1 MNCPSCS
8 FKNTK
13 VIESRESSDSIR
25 RRRECLDC
33 SKRFTTYEKI
43 QISSIIVIKNDY
55 TKESF
60 SLDKLEKSIKIACTK
75 RPVDNED
82 INKLILEVEKE
93 VNSLNQPTIESKKIG
108 EIVINKLRTLDDVAY
123 IRFASVY
130 KDFKDL
136 SNFENELNQ
145 LLKK

>member
-13 VIESRESSDSIR
+13 VIESRESSESIR

-75 RPVDNED
+75 RPVANED

-108 EIVINKLRTLDDVAY
+108 EMVINKLRTLDDVAY

>member
-13 VIESRESSDSIR
+13 VIESRESSESIR

>member
-1 MNCPSCS
+1 MNCPSCN
-8 FKNTK
+8 FKDTK
-13 VIESRESSDSIR
+13 VVESRESSDSIR
-25 RRRECLDC
+25 RRRECLEC

-43 QISSIIVIKNDY
+43 QISSKIVIKSDY

-60 SLDKLEKSIKIACTK
+60 SLDKLEKSVRIACTK
-75 RPVDNED
+75 RPVENDD
-82 INKLILEVEKE
+82 INRLILEVEKE
-93 VNSLNQPTIESKKIG
+93 VNSPNHPTIESKKIG

-136 SNFENELNQ
+136 SNFESELNQ

>member
-13 VIESRESSDSIR
+13 VIESRESSESIR

-136 SNFENELNQ
+136 SNFESELNQ

>member
-43 QISSIIVIKNDY
+43 QISSITVIKNDY

-75 RPVDNED
+75 RPVANED

>member
-1 MNCPSCS
+1 MNCPSCN
-8 FKNTK
+8 FKDTK
-13 VIESRESSDSIR
+13 VVESRESSDSIR
-25 RRRECLDC
+25 RRRECLEC

-75 RPVDNED
+75 RPVDNQD

>member
-8 FKNTK
+8 LKNTK

-60 SLDKLEKSIKIACTK
+60 SLDKLEKSITIACTK

-108 EIVINKLRTLDDVAY
+108 EIVINKLRILDDVAY

>member
-1 MNCPSCS
+1 MNCPSCN
-8 FKNTK
+8 FKDTK
-13 VIESRESSDSIR
+13 VVESRESSDSIR
-25 RRRECLDC
+25 RRRECLEC

-43 QISSIIVIKNDY
+43 QISSKIVIKNDF
-55 TKESF
+55 TKEPF
-60 SLDKLEKSIKIACTK
+60 SLDKLEKSVRIACTK
-75 RPVDNED
+75 RPVEKEG

-108 EIVINKLRTLDDVAY
+108 EMVINKLRTLDDVAY

>member
-1 MNCPSCS
+1 MY
-8 FKNTK
+8 
-13 VIESRESSDSIR
+13 
-25 RRRECLDC
+25 
-33 SKRFTTYEKI
+33 KR
-43 QISSIIVIKNDY
+43 Q
-55 TKESF
+55 
-60 SLDKLEKSIKIACTK
+60 
-75 RPVDNED
+75 VDNKD

-130 KDFKDL
+130 KDFKNL

>member
-1 MNCPSCS
+1 MNCPSCN
-8 FKNTK
+8 FKDTK
-13 VIESRESSDSIR
+13 VVESRESSDSIR
-25 RRRECLDC
+25 RRRECLEC

-43 QISSIIVIKNDY
+43 QISSKIVIKNDF
-55 TKESF
+55 TKEPF
-60 SLDKLEKSIKIACTK
+60 SLDKLEKSVRIACTK
-75 RPVDNED
+75 RPVEKEG

-108 EIVINKLRTLDDVAY
+108 EMVINKLRALDDVAY

>member
-13 VIESRESSDSIR
+13 VIESRESSESIR

-33 SKRFTTYEKI
+33 YKRFTTYEKI
-43 QISSIIVIKNDY
+43 QISSLIVIKNDY
-55 TKESF
+55 TKEPF

-75 RPVDNED
+75 RPVDNKD

>member
-1 MNCPSCS
+1 MNCPYCNL
-8 FKNTK
+8 KDIK

-25 RRRECLDC
+25 RRRECLKC

-43 QISSIIVIKNDY
+43 QISSKIVIKNDF
-55 TKESF
+55 TKEPF
-60 SLDKLEKSIKIACTK
+60 SLDKLEKSVRIACTK
-75 RPVDNED
+75 RPVEKEG

-108 EIVINKLRTLDDVAY
+108 EMVINKLRTLDDVAY

>member
-13 VIESRESSDSIR
+13 VIDSRESSESIR

-33 SKRFTTYEKI
+33 YKRFTTYEKI

-75 RPVDNED
+75 RPVDNQD

>member
-1 MNCPSCS
+1 MNCPYCNL
-8 FKNTK
+8 KDIK

-25 RRRECLDC
+25 RRRECLKC

-43 QISSIIVIKNDY
+43 QISSKIVIKNDF
-55 TKESF
+55 TKEPF
-60 SLDKLEKSIKIACTK
+60 SLDKLEKSVRIACTK
-75 RPVDNED
+75 RPVEKEG

-108 EIVINKLRTLDDVAY
+108 EMIINKLRALDDVAY

>member
-75 RPVDNED
+75 RPVDNQD

>member
-1 MNCPSCS
+1 MNCPYCNL
-8 FKNTK
+8 KDIK

-25 RRRECLDC
+25 RRRECLKC

-43 QISSIIVIKNDY
+43 QISSKIVIKNDF
-55 TKESF
+55 TKEPF
-60 SLDKLEKSIKIACTK
+60 SLDKLEKSVRIACTK
-75 RPVDNED
+75 RPVEKEG

-108 EIVINKLRTLDDVAY
+108 EMVINKLRALDDVAY

>member
-43 QISSIIVIKNDY
+43 QISSIIVIKSDY

-75 RPVDNED
+75 RPVDNQD

>member
-1 MNCPSCS
+1 MNCPSCN

-13 VIESRESSDSIR
+13 VIESRESFESIR
-25 RRRECLDC
+25 RRRECLEC

-43 QISSIIVIKNDY
+43 QSSSIVVIKRDWS
-55 TKESF
+55 KEAF
-60 SLDKLEKSIKIACTK
+60 SLEKLEKSIKIACTK
-75 RPVDNED
+75 RPVAED
-82 INKLILEVEKE
+82 SINKLLLEVEKE
-93 VNSLNQPTIESKKIG
+93 IGSLNQSTIESKKIG
-108 EIVINKLRTLDDVAY
+108 EIVINKLRDIDDVSY

-136 SNFENELNQ
+136 SNFENEVNQ

>member
-8 FKNTK
+8 LKNTK

-60 SLDKLEKSIKIACTK
+60 SLDKLEKSITIACTK